1 MYTREE
7 ILNNYKNVDFPES
20 FFDEL
25 VLNNKRA
32 LFYDKSKQ
40 PSTSQTKDTSK
51 ISQSYVLP
59 WRIVQQ
65 KNYHMNNNQNKLE
78 FVRGANFTPP
88 TPKEPLIEI
97 KVDNFQKIYDKYSIP
112 LDKKII
118 YLKSKNNI
126 LGPFNFEE
134 LQNMYKNKKFDSN
147 YEFRTIDLFTFND
160 EDPFCFYS
168 VKNINEDNW
177 TDELVDSPNLEYTEL
192 FTKVKELLDATKKRK
207 IEINELN
214 DEIDD
219 LKGQNEEKDNK
230 INDLTKEIE
239 SLNKELLKQKK
250 LLKQKE
256 KEEDEKEEKKDEEKE
271 EKKEKKEKIEIIE
284 VEKKVIYNNNED
296 DDEDENEEVIEE
308 EKIEIIKPKV
318 LDMGGEWEVAGKKK
332 KKVEKIQEDPKKI
345 VGLPSKKEGAK
356 NNTDSLT
363 KTSGSNKPK
372 KNKNSGEELLDTLK
386 PKKKEII
393 KDEGELSTTEFK
405 EVKGK
410 GKKKNK
416 KQFESTNISLGF
428 KY

>member
-1 MYTREE
+1 MYSREE
-7 ILNNYKNVDFPES
+7 ILNNYKKADFPES

-25 VLNNKRA
+25 VFKNKNA
-32 LFYDKSKQ
+32 LFYDESKQ
-40 PSTSQTKDTSK
+40 PSSSQTKEISK
-51 ISQSYVLP
+51 LSQSYVLP

-78 FVRGANFTPP
+78 FVRGANFTPS
-88 TPKEPLIEI
+88 TPKEPSIEI
-97 KVDNFQKIYDKYSIP
+97 KVDNFHKIYDKFSIP

-147 YEFRTIDLFTFND
+147 YDFRTIDLFTFND
-160 EDPFCFYS
+160 EDPFSFYS
-168 VKNINEDNW
+168 VKNINEENW
-177 TDELVDSPNLEYTEL
+177 TDELIDSPNLEYTEL
-192 FTKVKELLDATKKRK
+192 FPKVKELLEATKKRK

-214 DEIDD
+214 DEIDE
-219 LKGQNEEKDNK
+219 LKGQSKEKDNK

-239 SLNKELLKQKK
+239 LLNKELLKQKE
-250 LLKQKE
+250 LLKLKE
-256 KEEDEKEEKKDEEKE
+256 KEEDEKEQKKDEEKE
-271 EKKEKKEKIEIIE
+271 QKKEKIDIIE
-284 VEKKVIYNNNED
+284 IEKKVIYNNNED
-296 DDEDENEEVIEE
+296 DDEIIEE

-332 KKVEKIQEDPKKI
+332 KKVEKIQEDQKK
-345 VGLPSKKEGAK
+345 VVVLPSKKGGAK
-356 NNTDSLT
+356 NNTDNLT
-363 KTSGSNKPK
+363 KTSGSNKTK
-372 KNKNSGEELLDTLK
+372 KNKNSGEELLDMLK

-393 KDEGELSTTEFK
+393 KEEGELSTTEFK